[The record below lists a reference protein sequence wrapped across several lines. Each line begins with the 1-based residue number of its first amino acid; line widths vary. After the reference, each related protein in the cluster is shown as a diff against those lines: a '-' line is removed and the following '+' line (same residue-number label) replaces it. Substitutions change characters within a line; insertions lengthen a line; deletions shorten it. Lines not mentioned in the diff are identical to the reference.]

1 MWDINTYKNYLSH
14 QLILLKIQEND
25 FVSKNHRKAMIK
37 LMECLIKDNLV
48 VESCSLDEIE
58 KLLTEQ
64 DYPHVR
70 EYYESIVNSEASIAR
85 YFFDHEANVRIAR
98 RHFHHESNI
107 RLKEKLIKFPQ
118 SGIINKRKVDL
129 TENQLFVWGQHNDK
143 VTIDI
148 TSDGE
153 LIYANHH
160 VGGRD
165 VPKHFKFKDH
175 QALFNFIS
183 VVDSEMAEIDE
194 SVIPMVLI

>member
-1 MWDINTYKNYLSH
+1 MMWNINTYKNYLSH

-25 FVSKNHRKAMIK
+25 LVSKNHRKAMIK
-37 LMECLIKDNLV
+37 LMECLVKDNLV
-48 VESCSLDEIE
+48 VESCSLVEIE

-70 EYYESIVNSEASIAR
+70 EYYEAIVNPQASIAG
-85 YFFDHEANVRIAR
+85 
-98 RHFHHESNI
+98 RHFHHESNV

-129 TENQLFVWGQHNDK
+129 TDNQLFVLGQHNDK

-148 TSDGE
+148 TSNGE
-153 LIYANHH
+153 LVYTNHQ
-160 VGGRD
+160 VDGRD

-183 VVDSEMAEIDE
+183 VVDIEMAEIDE